1 MGQAKLHKP
10 VFLPELKGA
19 RLFPDECRGGAGAR
33 GGEKEGGY
41 LRRPRTLWSHSQG
54 RGRMRRHSQRQRREE
69 VRSQVSHVDSHARH
83 THTPK
88 ALGCRLGHTGMQARR
103 EARWRAQTFAQ
114 VHTLRRSHTQLQ
126 RRAQTC
132 SHIWPHPTHVH
143 MEYTAKDVCKG
154 CVWRN
159 TKPDPGGRER
169 A

>member
-69 VRSQVSHVDSHARH
+69 VWSQVSHVDSHARH
-83 THTPK
+83 TRTPK
-88 ALGCRLGHTGMQARR
+88 HLGADSVTQGCKHVGRHAGVHRRLHRYI
-103 EARWRAQTFAQ
+103 
-114 VHTLRRSHTQLQ
+114 H
-126 RRAQTC
+126 
-132 SHIWPHPTHVH
+132 
-143 MEYTAKDVCKG
+143 
-154 CVWRN
+154 
-159 TKPDPGGRER
+159 
-169 A
+169 